1 MALYDTT
8 RSPLGGQ
15 SLFGRMSATFTTLV
29 SGFISWNDARV
40 TRNSLA
46 RLSDRELDD
55 IGLLRGDIDEVAARL
70 AR

>member
-8 RSPLGGQ
+8 RSPVGGQ
-15 SLFGRMSATFTTLV
+15 SLPGRLSATFAALV
-29 SGFISWNDARV
+29 STFISWNDARM

-46 RLSDRELDD
+46 KLSDRELDD